1 MPTQKLQFTSPELR
15 LKVTGAGTPGSA
27 SYDGWTLRE
36 EWDPD
41 RHKRGA
47 EPYGEYRIIVE
58 RDVSSYDEVD
68 ERLVEGVHLVEDLE
82 RVWGYATGMALRSR
96 GFSIGLGEF
105 KPPKGWITNAR
116 AVKRVLQSQESGLI
130 AESIG
135 IRSTHWRTCEDFPLS
150 PLVAALAAYRQAD
163 DLTRALV
170 GFHFEGLMSGTDDGP
185 EFLFAKGME
194 IVRKMLPGT
203 DDLAKEAALHP
214 DVRQSLTQSLHWL
227 YEIANTRRNTRH
239 PITKNPTLALHPA
252 MTGREILDYLRN
264 ADSVIRGVVCER
276 LGLPFVAVRY

>member
-105 KPPKGWITNAR
+105 KPPFRGDLEGTSKGEMLTGGTR
-116 AVKRVLQSQESGLI
+116 VKGS
-130 AESIG
+130 
-135 IRSTHWRTCEDFPLS
+135 
-150 PLVAALAAYRQAD
+150 AAYVAMERVSGT
-163 DLTRALV
+163 LNGKRGTFILHHTGVMTRGAPSLAITV
-170 GFHFEGLMSGTDDGP
+170 VPDSGTGELEGLSGT
-185 EFLFAKGME
+185 MS
-194 IVRKMLPGT
+194 I
-203 DDLAKEAALHP
+203 
-214 DVRQSLTQSLHWL
+214 
-227 YEIANTRRNTRH
+227 EIANGKH
-239 PITKNPTLALHPA
+239 SYVFEYTLA
-252 MTGREILDYLRN
+252 GK
-264 ADSVIRGVVCER
+264 S
-276 LGLPFVAVRY
+276 